1 MASRG
6 GVASD
11 SEIRGK
17 WVPLAIRVVPSSAS
31 QVFVS
36 IAALNWSFAGRRV
49 ISHKAHAQVPDRARH
64 RNDLGRHPGDSA
76 CNLYAFQRQYH
87 AYLAF
92 FTGTADFVPVVEED
106 DEVTPEE
113 AEKSA
118 GDDHDDMTTEK
129 VLSQYGGISEMASSV
144 DVTVTMTRRPRQRG
158 RGARGSEAR
167 DAHLACEL

>member
-6 GVASD
+6 GTAAD

-49 ISHKAHAQVPDRARH
+49 ISRKAHAQVPDRARH
-64 RNDLGRHPGDSA
+64 RNDLGRPPGDSA

-129 VLSQYGGISEMASSV
+129 VLSQYGGISEMASSN
-144 DVTVTMTRRPRQRG
+144 DVTVTTTATTATTGKRSERQ
-158 RGARGSEAR
+158 
-167 DAHLACEL
+167 

>member
-49 ISHKAHAQVPDRARH
+49 ISRKAHAQVPDRARH

-87 AYLAF
+87 ACLAF

-106 DEVTPEE
+106 DEVTPE

-129 VLSQYGGISEMASSV
+129 VLSQYGGISEMALSI

-167 DAHLACEL
+167 DAHLDCEL